1 MHTFHS
7 ITTLYVFVREWN
19 DAAVVP
25 VRQVS
30 FYSRK
35 NDTELLFVRTLVVLI
50 AVRCIFVMK
59 LLNLKLLNYLF
70 CNNGCNFVNV
80 GTMPEQCKVSYIG
93 STSFRCLQNSSQW
106 CNILCTVDPD
116 ITTYSLWRNRRNGR
130 NRMTFC
136 SPEIFETLIELYG
149 SILLSTNYKCLLEVL
164 DCEIDSL
171 KA

>member
-93 STSFRCLQNSSQW
+93 STSFRCLQNSSHGFTKKKSITFKLFFQKEATPKSIQW
-106 CNILCTVDPD
+106 GFSKRVKTC
-116 ITTYSLWRNRRNGR
+116 
-130 NRMTFC
+130 
-136 SPEIFETLIELYG
+136 
-149 SILLSTNYKCLLEVL
+149 YKDVFF
-164 DCEIDSL
+164 
-171 KA
+171 